1 MKKYT
6 IAVIF
11 IIVFISMALIFDTF
25 DETLDAYVGDVAV
38 FTGGGAGAW
47 DEHIRE
53 KVWIIEDGGIF

>member
-25 DETLDAYVGDVAV
+25 DETLDVYVGDVAV
-38 FTGGGAGAW
+38 FTGGGVGAW

-53 KVWIIEDGGIF
+53 KV

>member
-38 FTGGGAGAW
+38 FTGGGAGA
-47 DEHIRE
+47 
-53 KVWIIEDGGIF
+53 